1 LLAKKVSNEQRTTSN
16 ELRMEHLLDWTL
28 RVSLLI
34 HLAIIA
40 VCVWR
45 VWRGENVIDRLLA
58 ADLTGILMLAV
69 LVLLALL
76 RNDSFFIDIGLVLA
90 ALGFISTVMLARYVV
105 DERVF

>member
-1 LLAKKVSNEQRTTSN
+1 
-16 ELRMEHLLDWTL
+16 MEPLLDWTL

-40 VCVWR
+40 MCVWR

-76 RNDSFFIDIGLVLA
+76 RNDSFFIDIGLALA
-90 ALGFISTVMLARYVV
+90 ALGFISTLMLAKYVV